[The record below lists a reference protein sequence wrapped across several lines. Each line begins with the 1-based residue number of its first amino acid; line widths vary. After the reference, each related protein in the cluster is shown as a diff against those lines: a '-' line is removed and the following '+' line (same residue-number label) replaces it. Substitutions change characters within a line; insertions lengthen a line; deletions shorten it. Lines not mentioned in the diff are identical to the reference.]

1 MTEGRGGQVQGRLP
15 GAAPRTP
22 IPRAQVSE
30 KVFSLG
36 AEEGEAMYVVR
47 VLPGAIL
54 IKAP

>member
-1 MTEGRGGQVQGRLP
+1 MAGCKAGLP